1 MFITDTTSDAT
12 TSRITTSG
20 SDVPTRSRTTT
31 EVHIA
36 EGVLMLFHSLSVCV
50 DTHL

>member
-1 MFITDTTSDAT
+1 MFITETTSEAS
-12 TSRITTSG
+12 TSRITTTA

-50 DTHL
+50 DTYL